1 MDAERETGPVAPV
14 ARIGATA
21 GKVWHYLHDNGSTS
35 LTTLAQRLD
44 EPRDLVMQA
53 IGWLAREEKVDIAE
67 LGRTKSVS
75 LRRD

>member
-1 MDAERETGPVAPV
+1 MDAERVTGPV

-21 GKVWHYLHDNGSTS
+21 GKVWHYLRDNDSVS

-53 IGWLAREEKVDIAE
+53 IGWLAREDKVEITE
-67 LGRTKSVS
+67 SGRTKTIS
-75 LRRD
+75 LRHE